1 MSGHIV
7 HVGATLTCPHMGT
20 VTAITSNTSVM
31 VSGQPVVTMS
41 DTFTVVGCTFLA
53 TSPSPQPCLVV
64 KWLVPATR
72 VLVNGKPVILKTSS
86 GICQSAVQAP
96 QGPPNILVTQPRV
109 KGM

>member
-7 HVGATLTCPHMGT
+7 HVGSTLTCPHMGT
-20 VTAITSNTSVM
+20 VTAITSNTRVI

-41 DTFTVVGCTFLA
+41 DTFTVAGCALSSSST
-53 TSPSPQPCLVV
+53 PPCVLV
-64 KWLVPATR
+64 KWLVPATK

-86 GICQSAVQAP
+86 GICQSAVPAP

>member
-7 HVGATLTCPHMGT
+7 HVGATLICPHMGT
-20 VTAITSNTSVM
+20 VTAITSNTRVM

-41 DTFTVVGCTFLA
+41 DTFTVAGCAL
-53 TSPSPQPCLVV
+53 SSSSIPPCVLV